1 VTSSAQVWTLGCS
14 ESVWSSGGGKVGTGE
29 VKGDG
34 VLGGSIFSNWRRE
47 RGGWGSAWRSQVE
60 EKMKGGHELR
70 RRGRGSSDRQRR
82 ATGGGGGQSG
92 DAARTGEME
101 GGGVWSRGSV
111 REEQ

>member
-1 VTSSAQVWTLGCS
+1 VSQFGALG
-14 ESVWSSGGGKVGTGE
+14 WKVGAGE
-29 VKGDG
+29 EKGDG

-60 EKMKGGHELR
+60 EKMKGGHELQ

-101 GGGVWSRGSV
+101 GGGSGLVGRSERNSDIL
-111 REEQ
+111 